1 VLPEGEEVLG
11 GVEVLDIQIQESQQ
25 AMEPVVAAAWEGME
39 QQPGVQVLV
48 ELVKLLEVL
57 LDMLVL
63 AMAMEVVKVV
73 MAPVLHME
81 EDVVVAMGT
90 VQVVT
95 AAQQGEELV
104 VGAMDLVDMGILPI
118 LQAMEIIHGDQQE
131 QTPTTLQQ

>member
-1 VLPEGEEVLG
+1 
-11 GVEVLDIQIQESQQ
+11 
-25 AMEPVVAAAWEGME
+25 
-39 QQPGVQVLV
+39 
-48 ELVKLLEVL
+48 LVKLPEVL

-104 VGAMDLVDMGILPI
+104 VGAMDLVDMGIPI

-131 QTPTTLQQ
+131 QTPTILQQ

>member
-1 VLPEGEEVLG
+1 VLLEGEEVLG

-95 AAQQGEELV
+95 AAQQG
-104 VGAMDLVDMGILPI
+104 
-118 LQAMEIIHGDQQE
+118 
-131 QTPTTLQQ
+131 

>member
-1 VLPEGEEVLG
+1 VLLEGEEVLG
-11 GVEVLDIQIQESQQ
+11 GVEVLDIQIQKSRQ

-104 VGAMDLVDMGILPI
+104 VGAMDLVDMGIPI

-131 QTPTTLQQ
+131 QTLTALQQ

>member
-1 VLPEGEEVLG
+1 
-11 GVEVLDIQIQESQQ
+11 
-25 AMEPVVAAAWEGME
+25 
-39 QQPGVQVLV
+39 
-48 ELVKLLEVL
+48 LVKLREVL

-104 VGAMDLVDMGILPI
+104 VGAMDLVDMGIPI

-131 QTPTTLQQ
+131 QTPTILQQ

>member
-1 VLPEGEEVLG
+1 VLLEGEEVLG

-48 ELVKLLEVL
+48 ELVKLPEVL

-104 VGAMDLVDMGILPI
+104 VGAMELVDMGIPI

>member
-1 VLPEGEEVLG
+1 MLLEREEVLG

-48 ELVKLLEVL
+48 ELVKLPEVL

-104 VGAMDLVDMGILPI
+104 VGAMDLVDMGIPI
-118 LQAMEIIHGDQQE
+118 LQAMEIIHGDQQG

>member
-1 VLPEGEEVLG
+1 
-11 GVEVLDIQIQESQQ
+11 VEVLDIQIQESQQ

-39 QQPGVQVLV
+39 QQSGVQVLV
-48 ELVKLLEVL
+48 ELVKLPEVL

-81 EDVVVAMGT
+81 QDVVAAMGT

-104 VGAMDLVDMGILPI
+104 VGAMDLVDMGIPI

>member
-1 VLPEGEEVLG
+1 VLLEGEEVLG

-48 ELVKLLEVL
+48 ELVKLPEVL

-95 AAQQGEELV
+95 AAQQG
-104 VGAMDLVDMGILPI
+104 
-118 LQAMEIIHGDQQE
+118 
-131 QTPTTLQQ
+131 

>member
-1 VLPEGEEVLG
+1 
-11 GVEVLDIQIQESQQ
+11 
-25 AMEPVVAAAWEGME
+25 
-39 QQPGVQVLV
+39 
-48 ELVKLLEVL
+48 LVKLPEVL

-81 EDVVVAMGT
+81 EDVVAAMGT

-104 VGAMDLVDMGILPI
+104 VGAMDLVDMGIPI

>member
-1 VLPEGEEVLG
+1 VLLVGEEMLG

-39 QQPGVQVLV
+39 QQSGVQVLV

-81 EDVVVAMGT
+81 QDVVVAMGT

-104 VGAMDLVDMGILPI
+104 VGAMDLVDMGIPI

-131 QTPTTLQQ
+131 QTPTILQQ

>member
-1 VLPEGEEVLG
+1 VLLEGEEVLG

-48 ELVKLLEVL
+48 ELVKLPEVL

-81 EDVVVAMGT
+81 EDVVVAMET

-95 AAQQGEELV
+95 TAQQGEELV
-104 VGAMDLVDMGILPI
+104 VGAMDLVDMEIPI